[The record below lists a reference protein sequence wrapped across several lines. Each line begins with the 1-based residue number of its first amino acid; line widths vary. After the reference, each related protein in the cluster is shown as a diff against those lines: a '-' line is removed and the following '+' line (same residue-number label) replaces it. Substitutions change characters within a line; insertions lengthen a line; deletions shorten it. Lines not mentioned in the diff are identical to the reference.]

1 LSAFKL
7 EDQAVMPRNIE
18 IKAKVNNIERLR
30 SLAESIATEPC
41 QVLHQEDV
49 FFPCVTGRL
58 KLRIF
63 SGSSGELIAYKRPDT
78 QDARES
84 EYQVCRTSRP
94 QQLRDVLAQALGETV
109 TVKKKRQVFLVG
121 QTRIHLDE
129 VEELGDFMELEVV
142 LAGDE
147 TPDYG
152 REIVARLMK
161 QLEIKESDLVSR
173 AYADLLLK
181 RTEQAASRGQ

>member
-1 LSAFKL
+1 
-7 EDQAVMPRNIE
+7 MPRNVE
-18 IKAKVNNIERLR
+18 IKAKVSDMDRLR
-30 SLAESIATEPC
+30 SLAESIATGPC
-41 QVLHQEDV
+41 QVLFQEDV
-49 FFPCVTGRL
+49 FFQCMTGRL

-63 SGSSGELIAYKRPDT
+63 SDSSGELIAYKRPDT
-78 QDARES
+78 PDAKES
-84 EYQVCRTSRP
+84 EYLVCRTSRP
-94 QQLRDVLAQALGETV
+94 LQLRDVLANALGETV

-121 QTRIHLDE
+121 QTRIHLDQ
-129 VEELGDFMELEVV
+129 VDELGDFMELEIV

-161 QLEIKESDLVSR
+161 QLEIKESDLVSC

-181 RTEQAASRGQ
+181 RTEQAV